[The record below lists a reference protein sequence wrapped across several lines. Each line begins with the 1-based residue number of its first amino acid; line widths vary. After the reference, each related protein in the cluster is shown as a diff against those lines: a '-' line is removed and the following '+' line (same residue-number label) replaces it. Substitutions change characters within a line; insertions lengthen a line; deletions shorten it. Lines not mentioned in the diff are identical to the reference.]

1 MQLDGGRFDRM
12 LQSANA
18 LGLVVVRGEVVGN
31 GWTSVGAL
39 RPLAVTFVGAAG
51 AVMALREGAL
61 AGWTCAS
68 CCGVVSV
75 SMRCTSA
82 AAWGRGCW
90 KRCVRA

>member
-39 RPLAVTFVGAAG
+39 RPLAVAFVGAAG
-51 AVMALREGAL
+51 AVVALRRVGAL
-61 AGWTCAS
+61 AGSGHRWVRWYMGTLLFEE
-68 CCGVVSV
+68 VV
-75 SMRCTSA
+75 RRI
-82 AAWGRGCW
+82 G
-90 KRCVRA
+90 